1 MATAGQT
8 VMGDH
13 LPLLD
18 ASGFGATAAGVGWDD
33 LGSDVRDSGGEL
45 KSGRGAE
52 VVGDGGVLVWTGRTH
67 RLVAPHAPRS

>member
-52 VVGDGGVLVWTGRTH
+52 VVAGGGWWCTGVDGTDASVGGP
-67 RLVAPHAPRS
+67 ARS